1 MNRRTFCLGTA
12 LALMPPLPASAES
25 TRATL
30 YKDPDC
36 NCCDAY
42 ASYLREHGFQVD
54 VKATDDLAAISSKAG
69 VPEKL
74 QGCHTMFVGDY
85 VVDGHVPINTIR
97 KLLSD
102 RPPIAGITL
111 PDMPSGS
118 PGMVGRKEG
127 PFIIYAVSKDGT
139 PPTIYATE

>member
-1 MNRRTFCLGTA
+1 MNRRSFCLGTA
-12 LALMPPLPASAES
+12 LALMPSLPASAES
-25 TRATL
+25 SRAVL

-42 ASYLREHGFQVD
+42 ASYLRENGFEVD

-69 VPEKL
+69 VPEKF
-74 QGCHTMFVGDY
+74 QGCHTMFVGGY

-102 RPPIAGITL
+102 RPPIAGVTL
-111 PDMPSGS
+111 PGMPSGS

-127 PFIIYAVSKDGT
+127 PFIIYAVAKDGA